1 MPNQHHP
8 SEAGDLILSMP
19 FTVTSA
25 ETDMYGRAK
34 LSALINLLI
43 QSSIQSADR
52 LGFGYRD
59 FMPQK
64 LFWVLSRISVEIA
77 HPLRWTQTGVVETWP
92 KDIDKL
98 LYIRDFIARDSHE
111 HVLARAT
118 SGWLTVDMETK
129 RGKLI
134 ELEDPSMFFRLKDR
148 HGLMHRPEKLGPVHG
163 ETVAEIKVSYFDL
176 DINRHVTTTRYF
188 DWMMDTFGHEFHR
201 DKYPQA
207 VSANFIKEI
216 KPGETI
222 RIVRNQTGANSYCFE
237 GFNLC
242 REITAFRGAIT
253 FTETK

>member
-77 HPLRWTQTGVVETWP
+77 HPLRWTQTGVMETWP

-148 HGLMHRPEKLGPVHG
+148 HGMIHRPEKLGPVHG

-201 DKYPQA
+201 NNYPQT

-216 KPGETI
+216 RAGETI
-222 RIVRNQTGANSYCFE
+222 RIIRNQTGANSYYFE
-237 GFNLC
+237 GINLS
-242 REITAFRGAIT
+242 RDNTAFRGAIT
-253 FTETK
+253 FSDTK

>member
-8 SEAGDLILSMP
+8 SGELILSMP

-25 ETDMYGRAK
+25 ETDMYGRAR
-34 LSALINLLI
+34 LSALINLFI

-52 LGFGYRD
+52 LGFGFSD
-59 FMPQK
+59 FSPQK
-64 LFWVLSRISVEIA
+64 LFWVLSRISVKITG
-77 HPLRWTQTGVVETWP
+77 PLQWTQTGVVETWP

-98 LYIRDFIARDSHE
+98 LYIRDFIMRDSRERVH
-111 HVLARAT
+111 ARAT

-134 ELEDPSMFFRLKDR
+134 ELEDPTLFFRLKER

>member
-8 SEAGDLILSMP
+8 SGELILSMP

-25 ETDMYGRAK
+25 ETDMYGRAR
-34 LSALINLLI
+34 LSALINLFI

-52 LGFGYRD
+52 LGLGFSD
-59 FMPQK
+59 FSPQK
-64 LFWVLSRISVEIA
+64 LFWVLSRISVEITG
-77 HPLRWTQTGVVETWP
+77 PLQWTQTGVVETWP

-98 LYIRDFIARDSHE
+98 LYIRDFIMRDSRERVH
-111 HVLARAT
+111 ARAT

-134 ELEDPSMFFRLKDR
+134 ELEDPTLFFRLKER

-188 DWMMDTFGHEFHR
+188 DWMMDTFSHDFHR
-201 DKYPQA
+201 NNYPQA

-237 GFNLC
+237 GINLS
-242 REITAFRGAIT
+242 RDNTAFRGAIT
-253 FTETK
+253 FSDTK

>member
-8 SEAGDLILSMP
+8 SGELILSMP

-25 ETDMYGRAK
+25 ETDMYGRAR
-34 LSALINLLI
+34 LSALINLFI

-52 LGFGYRD
+52 LGFGFSD
-59 FMPQK
+59 FSPQK
-64 LFWVLSRISVEIA
+64 LFWVLSRISVEITG
-77 HPLRWTQTGVVETWP
+77 PLQWTQTGVVETWP

-98 LYIRDFIARDSHE
+98 LYIRDFIMRDSRERVH
-111 HVLARAT
+111 ARAT
-118 SGWLTVDMETK
+118 SGWLMVDMETK

-134 ELEDPSMFFRLKDR
+134 ELEDPTLFFRLKER

-188 DWMMDTFGHEFHR
+188 DWMMDTFSHDFHR
-201 DKYPQA
+201 NNYPQA

-237 GFNLC
+237 GFNLS

-253 FTETK
+253 FSDTK